1 MLMKMSIFYKDNQFK
16 EMDTNI
22 KKMKLDELLNETH
35 IKLGSSKEK
44 PEISDVYG
52 IIYRIYCIPEKKSY
66 IGQTLSHIYTG
77 KYLSKKGILTRIK
90 HHYNDKILDTNK
102 NKPLYIALAK
112 YDPNQFEVFEEEKIV
127 GKDLAF
133 INQKE
138 GEYMKKYHSLHPN
151 GYNIEEV
158 GKKYSKI
165 LKDLEEYHKFEIQK
179 HTYIDTTRSNR
190 KKDVCVGTYF
200 KLKKQQHLGEDKT
213 LELLKTISIENV
225 TLVDSKGLRIIVAVK
240 DEKVNIRIYFSG
252 SKENCVKYAKK
263 IYKNVVITP
272 SFIGKECYKYQLK
285 LDKVLEDSKIITTI
299 TGSSYHNSAR
309 NCDTY
314 LIMISGTKNG
324 RVQTLHRISF
334 GGLTMKIEDTYKIAL
349 EFTEK
354 IKKYIDNSSVN
365 YILKSP

>member
-1 MLMKMSIFYKDNQFK
+1 MPFLIKDNQFK
-16 EMDTNI
+16 DMDSNI
-22 KKMKLDELLNETH
+22 KKMQLDELITENH
-35 IKLGSSKEK
+35 SIKKAGDKK
-44 PEISDVYG
+44 HEISDVYG
-52 IIYRIYCIPEKKSY
+52 IVYRIYCIPEKKSY
-66 IGQTLSHIYTG
+66 VGQTLSHGYVG
-77 KYLSKKGILTRIK
+77 KYLNKKGILSRVK
-90 HHYNDKILDTNK
+90 QHYNDRILEAHK

-112 YDPNQFEVFEEEKIV
+112 YDANQFEVFEEEKIV

-138 GEYMKKYHSLHPN
+138 GEYMKKYNSLHPN

-158 GKKYSKI
+158 GKKYPKI
-165 LKDLEEYHKFEIQK
+165 LKDLEEHHKFKMQK
-179 HTYIDTTRSNR
+179 HTYIDTTRSKR

-285 LDKVLEDSKIITTI
+285 LDKVLEDSEIITTI

-314 LIMISGTKNG
+314 LIMISGKKNG
-324 RVQTLHRISF
+324 RIQTLHRISF

-349 EFTEK
+349 EFSEK